1 MRLRLQVFICWGDR
15 TDNNNIIFISTRDS
29 YESIVISAKALNII
43 IPSLCV
49 TFYFNILTLDISN
62 THKHYKDNTEVQD
75 SNTHK
80 HYKDNTEVQDS
91 NTQANSAS
99 KSVPKTTGKW
109 NRISKPSSKK

>member
-43 IPSLCV
+43 ILSLCV

-75 SNTHK
+75 SNT
-80 HYKDNTEVQDS
+80 
-91 NTQANSAS
+91 QANAAS
-99 KSVPKTTGKW
+99 KSVHKTTGKW
-109 NRISKPSSKK
+109 NRISKPF